1 MLHNARSNFI
11 VEGHSGLMQSIGRIF
26 EERAFGF
33 NNSKIELQQT
43 LAKLLISQIPLQI
56 ALVLHQLLD
65 ILTQRDKIQLEPCF
79 VNCIIGH
86 KFLICPEGISSM
98 PNITNVNALT
108 Y

>member
-1 MLHNARSNFI
+1 
-11 VEGHSGLMQSIGRIF
+11 MQSIGRIF

-65 ILTQRDKIQLEPCF
+65 ILTQRDKIQ
-79 VNCIIGH
+79 
-86 KFLICPEGISSM
+86 
-98 PNITNVNALT
+98 
-108 Y
+108 